1 MDGLGSGP
9 IPKAVAFLFIFLE
22 NITPFYS
29 LFGKNEAIECLKARE
44 QRGMCVEELQH
55 LWLTGAPKQ
64 RNVWV

>member
-9 IPKAVAFLFIFLE
+9 IPKAVAFSFFLE

-29 LFGKNEAIECLKARE
+29 LFGKNEAKECLNARE
-44 QRGMCVEELQH
+44 QRGMCVEGLQH